1 MKRIVI
7 LFLLLPLLLISCSI
21 TVDKAA
27 PLDEQQE
34 SENATEDV
42 TPKEDAS
49 NKDANG
55 LKKLMEL
62 LFPDNEENMTP
73 KPLKLLSLGDSL
85 TAGVGDE
92 YKQQGYVGRMAQ
104 SLEQWSTISKVDIDN
119 RGKRGR
125 KSNKLLELV
134 EQGHYDKEIE
144 EVNLI
149 TVTMGGNDIM
159 KVVKDDLFS
168 LKRKEFNKERKA
180 FTKRYATIVANIR
193 EKNPDV
199 PLVLIGF
206 YNPLSIVV
214 EERNEFDIIISEWN
228 AVIEKIANET
238 PNTCY
243 VDIAD
248 LFDSNDD
255 MVYHTDFFHP
265 NASGYDKIAARI
277 MDTIAS
283 SNLDEQIKKELGF
296 EE

>member
-144 EVNLI
+144 EANLI

>member
-7 LFLLLPLLLISCSI
+7 WFLLLPLLLISCSF
-21 TVDKAA
+21 TLDKAA

-34 SENATEDV
+34 SENAIEDV
-42 TPKEDAS
+42 TPNEGSAEEDA
-49 NKDANG
+49 NV
-55 LKKLMEL
+55 LRKLMEL
-62 LFPDNEENMTP
+62 LFPDNEQNMTP

-92 YKQQGYVGRMAQ
+92 YKQQGYVGRMAT
-104 SLEQWSTISKVDIDN
+104 SLEQWSIISKVDIDN

-125 KSNKLLELV
+125 KSDKLLELV
-134 EQGHYDKEIE
+134 EQGQYDKEIE
-144 EVNLI
+144 EANLI

-180 FTKRYATIVANIR
+180 FTKRYTNIVATIR

-214 EERNEFDIIISEWN
+214 EERNEFDSIIGEWN
-228 AVIEKIANET
+228 AVVEEIANET